1 MATIL
6 RQPGCRGSVAKRSS
20 APQPPSIPA
29 SWRNSYAEAMNSSV
43 NTRNN
48 IAETETNDVSVG
60 GGLSCKACPMPS
72 EQESEKILFFFTGDI
87 TQEIH
92 QANLYTK

>member
-1 MATIL
+1 
-6 RQPGCRGSVAKRSS
+6 
-20 APQPPSIPA
+20 
-29 SWRNSYAEAMNSSV
+29 MNSSV

-92 QANLYTK
+92 QANLYTKWKFWYNKRDFNIWTHIRGHI